1 MHPPLPNP
9 LLTLNLLPITSHH
22 NDLDFTILG
31 LFYRVDS
38 YYLAT
43 DDEYSSRWPNLFP
56 PDFNR
61 LAVTDLLTQWL
72 RLVESSEPNQILYL
86 PFGLDDES
94 SQHLRVTKLP
104 DETLSLNVG
113 QSSREGWNI
122 APSNLEGNSFEGL
135 DFTADLPTD
144 VVVPRAMLIRD
155 IQAAIATLNSTTT

>member
-1 MHPPLPNP
+1 MSSSIPNS
-9 LLTLNLLPITSHH
+9 LLTLNLLPIASHH
-22 NDLDFTILG
+22 NDLEFTILG

-38 YYLAT
+38 YYLAI

-72 RLVESSEPNQILYL
+72 RCVQSSKPGQTTFL
-86 PFGLDDES
+86 PFGLDDER
-94 SQHLRVTKLP
+94 SQHLRVTTLP
-104 DETLSLNVG
+104 NDTLSLNVG

-122 APSNLEGNSFEGL
+122 APSNLEGTSFESL

-144 VVVPRAMLIRD
+144 IVVPRAMLIRD